1 MKPTQGTCVD
11 VSRRRSGKTKRKSL
25 FHPHT
30 GLLSHHT
37 AESETLPT
45 KKWVSQWAHW
55 KNSSDTCP
63 SLSRDSTA
71 IKNKVVRSTWPQS
84 VTAPVK
90 LWSSTSAAWRMC
102 VLIPVGLFRE
112 WKTTTLSRSWSVRV
126 GIMRENGDGMKIVW
140 KWNCAYVLHMS
151 QATITV
157 EYYTDIGTAMTCT
170 MTTFHQEILGKSL
183 CAK

>member
-1 MKPTQGTCVD
+1 MFLVGEAA
-11 VSRRRSGKTKRKSL
+11 KRNEKVY
-25 FHPHT
+25 F
-30 GLLSHHT
+30 
-37 AESETLPT
+37 TLTLDCWVIIPQNQKLYQQ

-55 KNSSDTCP
+55 KNSGDTCP

-71 IKNKVVRSTWPQS
+71 VRNKVVRSTWPQS

-126 GIMRENGDGMKIVW
+126 GIMRENGDGMKVVW
-140 KWNCAYVLHMS
+140 KWNCTYMLHMS

-157 EYYTDIGTAMTCT
+157 EYYTDIGTAMTCS
-170 MTTFHQEILGKSL
+170 MTTYVSPGDSWKISVR
-183 CAK
+183 